1 MATPT
6 RSLPRGPA
14 RGPTRRQFLALAAAA
29 GALGASG
36 ASGAASAAIPA
47 AGAAAVPDGSRSAR
61 FASGVSVGEDRHALV
76 VVDADGRALRRDPL
90 PGRAHGAASHP
101 GRGLSAA
108 FARRPGEWFVLF
120 DARAAV
126 PPRRVP
132 VPAARRAAGHGAF
145 SADGRTLLAVEDDFD
160 AARGVLGV
168 HDVADPARARRIAEL
183 ATHGVGPH
191 DALPVPGTDLLV
203 VANGG
208 IATHPDTGREKLNL
222 PDMRPSVVLLRARP
236 NARPERLAEWTLADA
251 WHRVSLRHLALSGG
265 RIWVGGQDERDE
277 ADRAAGPPAPL
288 VATAELAD
296 GLRGG
301 SVGGRAGTRLAL
313 DPVPL
318 SDAAH
323 RALGGYVSS
332 IDATADA
339 VVATS
344 SRGGAALLV
353 DASSRTLRAALTL
366 SDCSGVAATD
376 DPELGWRLTNG
387 RGEFVACDELGI
399 EPRAAH
405 AFAWDNHLTR
415 IA

>member
-1 MATPT
+1 MAPNGT
-6 RSLPRGPA
+6 LPDGVVRGL
-14 RGPTRRQFLALAAAA
+14 TRRHFLALAAAT
-29 GALGASG
+29 GAL
-36 ASGAASAAIPA
+36 
-47 AGAAAVPDGSRSAR
+47 AGTGTAAAADPADPAR
-61 FASGVSVGEDRHALV
+61 FASGVRVGEGRHALV

-101 GRGLSAA
+101 GRGLAA
-108 FARRPGEWFVLF
+108 VFARRPGEWFALF
-120 DARAAV
+120 DARADAA
-126 PPRRVP
+126 PGAPGALRRV
-132 VPAARRAAGHGAF
+132 VLPAARRAAGHGAF
-145 SADGRTLLAVEDDFD
+145 SADGRTLLTVENDFD
-160 AARGVLGV
+160 ASRGTLGL
-168 HDVADPARARRIAEL
+168 HDVADPARVRRIAEL
-183 ATHGVGPH
+183 PTHGVGPH

-222 PDMRPSVVLLRARP
+222 PDMRPSVTLLRASP
-236 NARPERLAEWTLADA
+236 GARAERLAEWTLPDA
-251 WHRVSLRHLALSGG
+251 WHRVSLRHLALSGDG

-277 ADRAAGPPAPL
+277 AERVGLAGAPAPL

-296 GLRGG
+296 GLRGPRTG
-301 SVGGRAGTRLAL
+301 PRTSPGGARLAL

-318 SDAAH
+318 PDAAY

-332 IDATADA
+332 IDATDTA

-344 SRGGAALLV
+344 SRGGAALLL
-353 DASSRTLRAALTL
+353 DASSRVLRAALSL
-366 SDCSGVAATD
+366 GDCSGVAATD
-376 DPELGWRLTNG
+376 DAELGWRLTNG
-387 RGEFVACDELGI
+387 RGEFVACDELGV